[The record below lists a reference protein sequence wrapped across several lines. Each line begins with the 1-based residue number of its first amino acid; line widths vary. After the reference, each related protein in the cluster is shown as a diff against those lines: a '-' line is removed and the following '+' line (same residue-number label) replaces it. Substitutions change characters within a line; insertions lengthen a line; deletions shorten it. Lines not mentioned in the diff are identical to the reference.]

1 VIGMREDYSIG
12 DLARRTG
19 LPVRTIR
26 FYSDAGL
33 LPPTDRTPANHR
45 RYDLEAVARL
55 DLIRTL
61 RELGLDLA
69 AIRRVLAEELS
80 VAQAA
85 ARHADALDVQ
95 IRILRLRR
103 AVLRAV
109 ARRGSDPK
117 ELELMHRVVQLSEDE
132 RHRLINDFIDRTF
145 GDLDANEDFV
155 ALLRSMRPYLP
166 DEPTTEQ
173 VDAWIELAELVRDPD
188 FIASVRRMAE
198 HQAAERADGGRMG
211 LHHKLTIEVRD
222 RVTAAMAAGV
232 EPAAPAAAAVL
243 TEVVARYAETFA
255 TTDSTAY
262 RAKLLARLRTA
273 NEPRTERYVHLID
286 IINDWPVA
294 APLGP
299 IFDWLIAALQNHPT
313 I

>member
-1 VIGMREDYSIG
+1 M
-12 DLARRTG
+12 
-19 LPVRTIR
+19 RTIR

-33 LPPTDRTPANHR
+33 LPPTDRSTANHR

-69 AIRRVLAEELS
+69 TIRGVLAEELS

-103 AVLRAV
+103 GVLRAV

-117 ELELMHRVVQLSEDE
+117 EMELMHRVVQLSEDE

-211 LHHKLTIEVRD
+211 LHHQLTMKVRD
-222 RVTAAMAAGV
+222 RVTSAMEAGI
-232 EPAAPAAAAVL
+232 EPASPAAAAVL
-243 TEVVARYAETFA
+243 DEIVASYAETFE
-255 TTDSTAY
+255 TTDTAAY
-262 RAKLLARLRTA
+262 RAKLLTRLRTA

-286 IINDWPVA
+286 IINDTPVA

-299 IFDWLIAALQNHPT
+299 VFDWLIAALEHHPAA

>member
-1 VIGMREDYSIG
+1 MREHYSIG

-33 LPPTDRTPANHR
+33 LPPTDRSSANHR
-45 RYDLEAVARL
+45 RYDVAAVARL

-61 RELGLDLA
+61 RELGLDLG

-85 ARHADALDVQ
+85 AAHADALDVQ

-117 ELELMHRVVQLSEDE
+117 ELEFMHRVVQLSEDE
-132 RHRLINDFIDRTF
+132 RHRLINDFIDKTF
-145 GDLDANEDFV
+145 GGLEANDDFV
-155 ALLRSMRPYLP
+155 ELLRSMRPYLP
-166 DEPTTEQ
+166 DEPTTAQ
-173 VDAWIELAELVRDPD
+173 VDAWIELAELVQDED
-188 FIASVRRMAE
+188 FIASVRRMAA

-211 LHHKLTIEVRD
+211 LHHELTIKVRD
-222 RVTAAMAAGV
+222 RVTAAIAAGV
-232 EPAAPAAAAVL
+232 DPASPAASEVL
-243 TEVVARYAETFA
+243 DEVVARYAETFQ
-255 TTDSTAY
+255 TSDSAAY
-262 RAKLLARLRTA
+262 RAKLLTRLRTA

-286 IINDWPVA
+286 IINDWPVPPPL
-294 APLGP
+294 APV
-299 IFDWLIAALQNHPT
+299 FEWLITALEERPA